1 MADTGPKKFS
11 MADVKA
17 RMGNYAST
25 NFYQVFFTLPSRIGD
40 HVRNKY
46 GVTSS
51 QVQNLIE
58 IACIDTTLPGSS
70 LATHEITNDYSGI
83 TERHAYRR
91 QFDGKIDFTFAID
104 REYTL
109 LRMFEGWMGYIGG
122 ESSEEYNREEAR
134 QSYRVPFTDEYM
146 SNLNIIKYEKDTFS
160 STPSKKKTLNYKFIN
175 AFPSSINSMPI
186 SQGATDLLTMT
197 VTMDYQKYY
206 SSTT

>member
-1 MADTGPKKFS
+1 MATAGPRKFS
-11 MADVKA
+11 MSDVKS

-25 NFYQVFFTLPSRIGD
+25 NFYQVFFTLPSKVEN
-40 HVRNKY
+40 HVRSKY
-46 GVTSS
+46 EVTTA
-51 QVQNLIE
+51 QYQNLIE

-70 LATHEITNDYSGI
+70 FATHEITNDYAGI
-83 TERHAYRR
+83 TERHVYRR

-122 ESSEEYNREEAR
+122 ENGERYQNSNSKNG
-134 QSYRVPFTDEYM
+134 YRVPFITDY
-146 SNLNIIKYEKDTFS
+146 NCDFTITKFEKDLFS
-160 STPSKKKTLNYKFIN
+160 TGGSRKTLNYTFLN
-175 AFPSSINSMPI
+175 AFPSSISSIPI

-206 SSTT
+206 TST